1 MLNKREN
8 FKNIASKT
16 LSVIDNGYYIN
27 KSNEKI
33 DIKAA
38 TDKAIEGTEFIDE
51 LKNKKEIKS
60 NFSFDKVEVTVVNNS
75 TINEIIELRG
85 NGINGNIVAL
95 NFASAKNP
103 GGGFISGANAQEESI
118 ARASSMYPCLTKY
131 TEEFYE
137 WHKKQ
142 KTPLY
147 SDKMIY
153 SPEVPIFRDDSG
165 KFLRTPIKCSF
176 ITSPAVNAG
185 VARQRGI
192 SKEKITEAMENR
204 INNIIKLALSKNP
217 KAIVLGAFGCGVF
230 RNAPTEVAR
239 IFREKLKENIKN
251 TQEIKII
258 FAIYDRSMTMIN
270 VFQKELDEIL
280 IGR

>member
-38 TDKAIEGTEFIDE
+38 TDKAVKDTELIDE
-51 LKNKKEIKS
+51 LKNKEEDEL
-60 NFSFDKVEVTVVNNS
+60 NFSFDKAEVTVVNNS
-75 TINEIIELRG
+75 TINEIIELRE
-85 NGINGNIVAL
+85 NGISGNIVAL

-165 KFLRTPIKCSF
+165 EFLRTPIKCSF

-185 VARQRGI
+185 VSRQRGI
-192 SKEKITEAMENR
+192 SEDKITEAMENR

-230 RNAPTEVAR
+230 RNSPTEVAR

>member
-38 TDKAIEGTEFIDE
+38 TDKAIEGTELIDE

-118 ARASSMYPCLTKY
+118 ARASSMYPCLIKY

-165 KFLRTPIKCSF
+165 EFLRTPIKCSF

-192 SKEKITEAMENR
+192 SEEKITEAMENR

-270 VFQKELDEIL
+270 VFQKELKEML